1 MKFRH
6 LAAPILAFVALAI
19 PAPVAADC
27 EPASSVKEALAAT
40 QVAFVGTVVFKPDGP
55 GAALEVEEVWVGEF
69 AATVEIHGLGFN
81 AEGQLGEDDRNWQLG
96 ARYLV
101 IPYVG
106 DDGLLRDHI
115 CTATTKWRAALADL
129 RPPDAQAPEPV
140 ATPIAAEVVPPLTS
154 APPTIPLL
162 PIAAATLALLILIG
176 AAMLAFRG
184 TGGRT
189 REV

>member
-6 LAAPILAFVALAI
+6 LAALILSLVALAI

-27 EPASSVKEALAAT
+27 EPASSVEEALAST
-40 QVAFVGTVVFKPDGP
+40 QVAFVGTVVFKPQGP
-55 GAALEVEEVWVGEF
+55 GAGLEVDEVWVGEVG
-69 AATVEIHGLGFN
+69 ATVEIHGLGFN

-106 DDGLLRDHI
+106 DGGLLRDHI

-129 RPPDAQAPEPV
+129 RPADAHAPEPV
-140 ATPIAAEVVPPLTS
+140 PTPVPAEVVPPLTS
-154 APPTIPLL
+154 APLTFPLVPL
-162 PIAAATLALLILIG
+162 VAAAIALLIVIG
-176 AAMLAFRG
+176 VAVLAFRG
-184 TGGRT
+184 AGGGT
-189 REV
+189 PEV